1 MLLTA
6 NYSFVIIAQRETMRK
21 YELTAVFAGTISDTE
36 LEAAGNRVQ
45 KLIED
50 AGAVNLERVALGKHK
65 LSYEVKNNKYGSFAV
80 FTFDAEASSVG
91 AMSNKL
97 KLSKEVVRFVVQLF
111 DAARLKRTPQ
121 IADNP
126 LIKASREKEREDRD
140 RERGERY
147 EQRSAGGGD
156 RSERGEREDRNTTAP
171 IFASGHVEKDVI
183 AQAVN
188 DMPVDL
194 EEIDKKL
201 DQLLQGDL
209 TPTV

>member
-1 MLLTA
+1 
-6 NYSFVIIAQRETMRK
+6 MRK
-21 YELTAVFAGTISDTE
+21 YELTAVFAGTISDSE

-45 KLIED
+45 KLIETS
-50 AGAVNLERVALGKHK
+50 GAVNIERAVLGKHK
-65 LSYEVKNNKYGSFAV
+65 LSYEIKDNKYGSFLT
-80 FTFDAEASSVG
+80 FTFECEANAVA

-97 KLSKEVVRFVVQLF
+97 KLSKEVVRFVIQAF

-147 EQRSAGGGD
+147 EQRSSGGND
-156 RSERGEREDRNTTAP
+156 RAEREDRNTTAP